1 MQILKQGGFFM
12 IPLLLCSVVMVAII
26 AERIIIFGQIMK
38 KPLITYDNLDRI
50 IQKLRYRLMPLYTVL
65 VISPM
70 MGLIGTVIGLMRSFH
85 LLGSQEAITD
95 PVIIS
100 QGISEALI
108 TTATGLIIAVIST
121 IFYNYF
127 NYRLENYVQEYNSEQ
142 CTMNNEQ

>member
-1 MQILKQGGFFM
+1 
-12 IPLLLCSVVMVAII
+12 VVMVAII
-26 AERIIIFGQIMK
+26 AERIIVFSQIMQ
-38 KPLITYDNLDRI
+38 KPLISYDNPDKVV
-50 IQKLRYRLMPLYTVL
+50 QKLRRRLVPLYTVL

-70 MGLIGTVIGLMRSFH
+70 LGLIGTVIGLMRSFH

-100 QGISEALI
+100 RGISEALI

-127 NYRLENYVQEYNSEQ
+127 NSRLENYVQDYNSSLTTVSKQ
-142 CTMNNEQ
+142 SNV